1 MDVEPHVAALRRG
14 ELRVTRCGGCG
25 LPAFPLPRTCP
36 ACGARDAAVWFTAS
50 GRGTVWSFAV
60 FRKTYLPEHPAP
72 YAVLVVELF
81 EGPRLV
87 GAAADDGAPG
97 GLAVGAPVTAE
108 VDALSEP
115 PRVVFRPALPV
126 PLPGPLCPDTS
137 ARSASHSEGAA
148 R

>member
-36 ACGARDAAVWFTAS
+36 SCGARDAAEWFTAS
-50 GRGTVWSFAV
+50 GRGTLWSFAV
-60 FRKTYLPEHPAP
+60 FRRTYLPEHPAP
-72 YAVLVVELF
+72 YAVLVVELA

-87 GAAADDGAPG
+87 GAAADGCAPG
-97 GLAVGAPVTAE
+97 GLVVGAPVTAE
-108 VDALSEP
+108 VDARSDP
-115 PRVVFRPALPV
+115 PRVVFRPALP
-126 PLPGPLCPDTS
+126 PPPPGPPGPDTT
-137 ARSASHSEGAA
+137 ARSAPHREGAA

>member
-36 ACGARDAAVWFTAS
+36 SCGAEDAAEWFTAS
-50 GRGTVWSFAV
+50 GRGTLWSFAV
-60 FRKTYLPEHPAP
+60 FRRTYLPEHPAP
-72 YAVLVVELF
+72 YAVLVVELA

-87 GAAADDGAPG
+87 GAAADGLAPGAPG
-97 GLAVGAPVTAE
+97 GLVVGAPVTAE
-108 VDALSEP
+108 VDARSDP
-115 PRVVFRPALPV
+115 PRVVFRPALP
-126 PLPGPLCPDTS
+126 PTPPGPDTT
-137 ARSASHSEGAA
+137 ARSAPHREGAA